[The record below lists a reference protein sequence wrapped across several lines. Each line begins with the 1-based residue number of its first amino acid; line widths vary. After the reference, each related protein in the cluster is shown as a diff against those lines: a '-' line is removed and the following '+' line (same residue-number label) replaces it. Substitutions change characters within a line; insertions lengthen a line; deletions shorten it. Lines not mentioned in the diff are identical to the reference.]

1 MKKYLIMIACALS
14 LASCTDYLEP
24 EGEIV
29 YREVTIPENIT
40 GIEIGSGMLLVLS
53 DDAPAGKASIRTH
66 ANVQPYIRSEM
77 DNDEVVFTINAQHFK
92 NLDVTITVS
101 PEQFDEFT
109 ASGGARITSD
119 KAITLDRGSFEVSG
133 GSQAT
138 FYGECATAEIDCS
151 GGSVFHG

>member
-53 DDAPAGKASIRTH
+53 DDAPAGKASIRTRTSSRTSG
-66 ANVQPYIRSEM
+66 AKWTMTKSY
-77 DNDEVVFTINAQHFK
+77 
-92 NLDVTITVS
+92 S
-101 PEQFDEFT
+101 P
-109 ASGGARITSD
+109 SMPSTSR
-119 KAITLDRGSFEVSG
+119 TSTSP
-133 GSQAT
+133 
-138 FYGECATAEIDCS
+138 
-151 GGSVFHG
+151 